1 MKGLNKM
8 KTDKLK
14 IGEPV
19 RYKGK
24 VYSVLGFAASTD
36 SKGRKLIEIA
46 WNDFDASITGYL
58 AVERAALMRVPKG
71 IDK

>member
-1 MKGLNKM
+1 MKKR
-8 KTDKLK
+8 LK
-14 IGEPV
+14 IGEAV

-24 VYSVLGFAASTD
+24 VYTVLGFSASVD
-36 SKGRKLIEIA
+36 SKGRKLVEIA
-46 WNDFDASITGYL
+46 WNDYNASITGYL